1 MKCPRC
7 GYENPP
13 DVARCTACDA
23 RLPAVSAPRPEIVPR
38 ERPIQPRRSLE
49 RIAEPGT
56 PVVHV
61 PIPPPEPE
69 SLSSPLPTLRQRL
82 PVVLGIR
89 PRLAGLVISRQA
101 RWDTPPRELG
111 RPILRLALL
120 LLVLPLVLGAC
131 SALALTL
138 VTAALAA
145 VCLGMEGFLLCTVP
159 ALGVLLALWGL
170 SRRPAPDE
178 APVLE
183 MRLEDASVSPPR
195 QVNVEMIGA
204 RHGGDVRAGDEVEL
218 WGKWT
223 RGGTFRAWRARIVR
237 AGDQPI
243 RAEVRAARPY
253 SLPVALAALLVAVL
267 VNAAVIWLLW
277 PR

>member
-1 MKCPRC
+1 M
-7 GYENPP
+7 
-13 DVARCTACDA
+13 V
-23 RLPAVSAPRPEIVPR
+23 R
-38 ERPIQPRRSLE
+38 E
-49 RIAEPGT
+49 
-56 PVVHV
+56 
-61 PIPPPEPE
+61 
-69 SLSSPLPTLRQRL
+69 
-82 PVVLGIR
+82 
-89 PRLAGLVISRQA
+89 A
-101 RWDTPPRELG
+101 RWDTPPRDPARLVL
-111 RPILRLALL
+111 RSAILLLALPL
-120 LLVLPLVLGAC
+120 LLAAC
-131 SALALTL
+131 ASLTL
-138 VTAALAA
+138 AAATAALAA

-170 SRRPAPDE
+170 SRRPTPDE
-178 APVLE
+178 VPVLE
-183 MRLEDASVSPPR
+183 LRLDVPAAGVSPPR
-195 QVNVEMIGA
+195 QVNVELIGA

-267 VNAAVIWLLW
+267 LDVAVVWLLW